1 MVFPLLKKIA
11 FGYTFPKGIFGYT
24 FPKGI
29 FGYTFPKG
37 IFGSTF
43 PKGGK
48 GVMRTISRHIDC
60 LKINVDF
67 VVGTNAQE
75 NHDIIDAADPEDLW
89 FHISGH
95 PSCHV
100 ISKIPPGIEI
110 DKKELQKIAKQGAV
124 VCKEMSGFKKEK
136 NVKIDYTAIKHVTK
150 GEKPGS
156 VYITNGK
163 QIII

>member
-1 MVFPLLKKIA
+1 MK
-11 FGYTFPKGIFGYT
+11 
-24 FPKGI
+24 
-29 FGYTFPKG
+29 
-37 IFGSTF
+37 S
-43 PKGGK
+43 
-48 GVMRTISRHIDC
+48 ISRFIDS
-60 LKINVDF
+60 LGINIEF
-67 VVGTNAQE
+67 IIGGNAQE

-100 ISKIPPGIEI
+100 ISKIPPGIDI

-136 NVKIDYTAIKHVTK
+136 NVKIDYTAIKYVTK

-156 VYITNGK
+156 VNITNGK

>member
-1 MVFPLLKKIA
+1 VEKGRILHNFLKVV
-11 FGYTFPKGIFGYT
+11 
-24 FPKGI
+24 
-29 FGYTFPKG
+29 
-37 IFGSTF
+37 FGSTF

-48 GVMRTISRHIDC
+48 RWIFAQLFPKVVMRTISRHIDC

-100 ISKIPPGIEI
+100 ISKIPPGIDI
-110 DKKELQKIAKQGAV
+110 DKKELQKIAKQGAL